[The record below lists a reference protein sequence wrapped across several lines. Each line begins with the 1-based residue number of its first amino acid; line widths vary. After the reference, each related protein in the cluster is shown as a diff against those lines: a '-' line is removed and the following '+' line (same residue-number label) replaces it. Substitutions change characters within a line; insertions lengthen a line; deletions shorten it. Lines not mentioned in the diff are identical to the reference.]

1 VDILTLSI
9 DPGEF
14 LGSDKFESM
23 ESEERVGNLMKGG
36 SIIGLVSGFCM
47 LHHRGKMTEM
57 TQAVHDA
64 HFIKRL
70 RGCNIDGQH
79 LKLRGMTFVQA
90 KRASRLKE
98 FTGKCPAQNF
108 EWRMKCA

>member
-1 VDILTLSI
+1 MDILTLSI

-47 LHHRGKMTEM
+47 LHHRGKMTGM

-70 RGCNIDGQH
+70 RGSQH

-90 KRASRLKE
+90 KSLMQRVHR
-98 FTGKCPAQNF
+98 
-108 EWRMKCA
+108 